1 MNLKTVIDTY
11 PDEGAVVS
19 RMKRDDSILHE
30 LKQRTAF
37 DHRRLETLVQAQ
49 RSLCSLPEYRVLL
62 SDLFAIYL
70 ALETRMALVAA
81 LPHYLP
87 DISNRW
93 KISYLASD
101 LRSLGIAAQNIKHC
115 SPVPP
120 IASVSQALGCMYV
133 LEGSTLGGQIL
144 SREVLV
150 HLKLTRA
157 NGCRFFSSYGSDV
170 GSMWRRF
177 TDALESYDR
186 SNPNERPVILD
197 SAVATFRF
205 FYRHLS
211 DKQVQTGTAT
221 QHAAPAYSSTT
232 EPQG

>member
-101 LRSLGIAAQNIKHC
+101 LRSLGIAAQNINTVRRCRRLPRFLRRSDACTCWKAARWVAKSC
-115 SPVPP
+115 
-120 IASVSQALGCMYV
+120 
-133 LEGSTLGGQIL
+133 
-144 SREVLV
+144 RE
-150 HLKLTRA
+150 K
-157 NGCRFFSSYGSDV
+157 FS
-170 GSMWRRF
+170 F
-177 TDALESYDR
+177 T
-186 SNPNERPVILD
+186 
-197 SAVATFRF
+197 
-205 FYRHLS
+205 
-211 DKQVQTGTAT
+211 
-221 QHAAPAYSSTT
+221 
-232 EPQG
+232 